1 MVVIFAISAITLLV
15 AGYRFDVLVHENYY
29 TKARSEATL
38 EMLKLRREIEGVLI
52 DQSFMLRELATY
64 VGANPNISQPE
75 FTSLVQNMVG
85 IDTSTSTIAAA
96 PDLVVKMVY
105 PIDGNEG
112 ILGFD
117 YRESVELLPAVLS
130 TLGSGEDLMV
140 GPVELPLGGLGIIL
154 RAPVYLQ
161 ADSLNVRS
169 SWGLVSITLD
179 YQKFVDKVGLTE
191 AALSYDLLIDFSVP
205 SSEYQGQ
212 FFGKKGVVDTDP
224 ITMSFDFPY
233 GALSLYATPKV
244 GWSIVT
250 PTQFYARTIIALI
263 SVGMLALL
271 AYVLWLAETR
281 KRAEA
286 QLYNG
291 IEALDHGFVMFDT
304 NDDLIIANAKYA
316 EFHDLPKEL
325 MQCGTPYSEIV
336 KRFTLSENPLLRP
349 EVFAE
354 WLERRTQARQL
365 SGSIDYT
372 QQFRNGI
379 VIKASD
385 RRMPDGSY
393 VGLRVDVTE
402 LTLARKTAEASNK
415 AKTDFMNVLSHEL
428 RTPMTVIMGV
438 AGLTKNARLLSSS
451 KILLAAIESGDRSE
465 DEITSLLD
473 DMFAQHSDLMSKM
486 IKSGD
491 HIMELINGMLDFA
504 KIESGSILINPTI
517 CDIKDIMDP
526 VEQLLSTLAQ
536 EKGLIFEVQQVSG
549 TVWADRV
556 RIRQIL
562 FNLVGNAIKFTESGS
577 VRITVRIEADTV
589 VFEVHDQGPGIP
601 TAELKSIFDPF
612 YQVDSSA
619 TRHVGGTGMGLAI
632 SRNFAELNGGKLT
645 VTSTLG
651 EGSCFTLTLPSTDA
665 SKV

>member
-1 MVVIFAISAITLLV
+1 VCAI
-15 AGYRFDVLVHENYY
+15 
-29 TKARSEATL
+29 
-38 EMLKLRREIEGVLI
+38 
-52 DQSFMLRELATY
+52 
-64 VGANPNISQPE
+64 PP
-75 FTSLVQNMVG
+75 
-85 IDTSTSTIAAA
+85 
-96 PDLVVKMVY
+96 
-105 PIDGNEG
+105 
-112 ILGFD
+112 
-117 YRESVELLPAVLS
+117 
-130 TLGSGEDLMV
+130 
-140 GPVELPLGGLGIIL
+140 
-154 RAPVYLQ
+154 
-161 ADSLNVRS
+161 
-169 SWGLVSITLD
+169 
-179 YQKFVDKVGLTE
+179 VGLE
-191 AALSYDLLIDFSVP
+191 
-205 SSEYQGQ
+205 
-212 FFGKKGVVDTDP
+212 
-224 ITMSFDFPY
+224 
-233 GALSLYATPKV
+233 
-244 GWSIVT
+244 
-250 PTQFYARTIIALI
+250 
-263 SVGMLALL
+263 
-271 AYVLWLAETR
+271 
-281 KRAEA
+281 
-286 QLYNG
+286 
-291 IEALDHGFVMFDT
+291 
-304 NDDLIIANAKYA
+304 YA

-349 EVFAE
+349 EVLAE

-365 SGSIDYT
+365 GGSIDHIVK
-372 QQFRNGI
+372 FGNGM
-379 VIKASD
+379 VIKVSD

-402 LTLARKTAEASNK
+402 LTHARKIAEASNK

-438 AGLTKNARLLSSS
+438 AGLTKNARVLSSS
-451 KILLAAIESGDRSE
+451 KILLSAIESGDRSE

-577 VRITVRIEADTV
+577 VRITVRIDADTV
-589 VFEVHDQGPGIP
+589 VFEVNDEGSGIP
-601 TAELKSIFDPF
+601 EAELESIFDPF

-632 SRNFAELNGGKLT
+632 SHNFAELNLGELT

-665 SKV
+665 STKHC